1 MAMTGTRSITSV
13 ATWLYLVVT
22 LLIQVFIARGYTGL
36 YSTAAIVL
44 LAATQVFAV
53 ALVYLRL
60 KYETRSIIAVAFGAL
75 FFSVLASVLFLA
87 SLGH

>member
-1 MAMTGTRSITSV
+1 MTTDLRKTAPI

-22 LLIQVFIARGYTGL
+22 IIIEL
-36 YSTAAIVL
+36 YLATTYIGTTYGDASIGV
-44 LAATQVFAV
+44 LAASQVFAV

-60 KYETRSIIAVAFGAL
+60 KYETRSIVGVALASL
-75 FFSVLASVLFLA
+75 FFAVLAVVLFLA